1 MTART
6 ALSKE
11 LADRQSFRLDV
22 EKWAAFM
29 AALETPARDL
39 PRLKRLL
46 SEPSIFSIGDPA

>member
-22 EKWAAFM
+22 EKWAAFK

-46 SEPSIFSIGDPA
+46 SEPSIFSVGDPA